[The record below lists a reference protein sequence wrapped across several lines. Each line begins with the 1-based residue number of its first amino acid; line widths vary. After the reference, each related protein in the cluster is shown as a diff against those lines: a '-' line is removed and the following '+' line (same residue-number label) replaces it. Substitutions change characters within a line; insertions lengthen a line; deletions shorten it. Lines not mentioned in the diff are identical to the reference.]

1 MSGALY
7 LVPATLGDLKSA
19 QDSSLIEASLPPAV
33 RARIAALTVYA
44 VEDAK
49 TARAF
54 LKACGTALPL
64 QGIEIVEIGHAP
76 ENGQL
81 KPLLDKLAQGI
92 DVGVLSEAGCPGIA
106 DPGSQLARLAHAAG
120 ARVVPLVGPSSIL
133 LALMASGLEGQRFA
147 FHGYLPVKSPAR
159 EETIRELEA
168 RSRRQRETAIVI
180 ETPYRNGALH
190 QALIAQLKPDTWLCV
205 AVDLT
210 LPSEKVRTRRVSA
223 WRQAGTTELAPDKH
237 PAVFLFLAA

>member
-1 MSGALY
+1 MSGTLY
-7 LVPATLGDLKSA
+7 LVPATLGDLKTA
-19 QDSSLIEASLPPAV
+19 QDAELLQASLPPAV

-54 LKACGTALPL
+54 LKACGTTLPL
-64 QGIEIVEIGHAP
+64 QSIEMVEIGHTP
-76 ENGQL
+76 EDAL
-81 KPLLDKLAQGI
+81 FKPLLHKLAQGV

-159 EETIRELEA
+159 EEAIRELEA
-168 RSRRQRETAIVI
+168 RSKRQRETEIVI

-190 QALIAQLKPDTWLCV
+190 QALIAQLKPDTWLCA

-210 LPSEKVRTRRVSA
+210 LSSERVQTRRVAA
-223 WRQAGTTELAPDKH
+223 WRQAQAGDLAPDKH

>member
-1 MSGALY
+1 MSGILY
-7 LVPATLGDLKSA
+7 LVPATLGDLKTA
-19 QDSSLIEASLPPAV
+19 QDAELLQASLPPAV

-64 QGIEIVEIGHAP
+64 QSIEMVEIGHTP
-76 ENGQL
+76 EDAMF
-81 KPLLDKLAQGI
+81 KPLLQKLAQGV

-159 EETIRELEA
+159 EEAIRELEA
-168 RSRRQRETAIVI
+168 RSKRQRETEIVI

-210 LPSEKVRTRRVSA
+210 LGSERVQTRRVAA
-223 WRQAGTTELAPDKH
+223 WRQAPAGDLAPDKH

>member
-1 MSGALY
+1 MSGTLY
-7 LVPATLGDLKSA
+7 LVPATLGDLKTA
-19 QDSSLIEASLPPAV
+19 QDADLLQASLPPAV
-33 RARIAALTVYA
+33 RARIAALAVYA

-64 QGIEIVEIGHAP
+64 QSIEMVEIGHTP
-76 ENGQL
+76 EDARLQ
-81 KPLLDKLAQGI
+81 PLIARLAQGV

-120 ARVVPLVGPSSIL
+120 APVVPLVGPSSIL

-159 EETIRELEA
+159 EEAIRELEA
-168 RSRRQRETAIVI
+168 RSKRQRETEIVI

-190 QALIAQLKPDTWLCV
+190 QALIAQLKPDTWLCA

-210 LPSEKVRTRRVSA
+210 LQTERVLTRRIAA
-223 WRQAGTTELAPDKH
+223 WRQAKAADLAPDKH
-237 PAVFLFLAA
+237 PAVFLFLAG